1 MNDAVAQPRRL
12 AVGRVDRPHGLH
24 GELIVSLTT
33 NRLERVAPGAR
44 LYTVDNRTL
53 TIESSKPHHDRFI
66 VRFVGVDDRATIEQL
81 HGTALF
87 ADAIED
93 PDELWVHDLVDAIV
107 VDQLGIERGRV
118 VEVAVNPASDLL
130 VLDTGALV
138 PVRFVTGVEPN
149 LRVSING
156 PEGLF
161 D

>member
-1 MNDAVAQPRRL
+1 
-12 AVGRVDRPHGLH
+12 LH

-33 NRLERVAPGAR
+33 NRHERVAPGAT
-44 LYTVDNRTL
+44 LYTANNRAL

-66 VRFVGVDDRATIEQL
+66 VRFVGVDDRTTIEQL
-81 HGTALF
+81 HGTPLF
-87 ADAIED
+87 ADAIDD

-138 PVRFVTGVEPN
+138 PVRFVIDVEPN
-149 LRVSING
+149 VRVTIDG